1 MDVTT
6 QIRKTANTYGSS
18 DSGRASN
25 NAAAKSLNYAQGASW
40 QKAARQGVGT
50 IPYDI
55 RYADDVGLFGVENYF
70 LRVDLNVTE
79 QNQFLDVP
87 NFVDGYYSALVLDNA
102 PELDEFYE
110 GVIVSNAIEKDP
122 GWEGA
127 RFLDEDLPNIG
138 PDAYVSIDLKKLKA
152 GNKYTDA
159 WLDMRLYTSDR
170 EEHPY
175 DLMYCRLKDYFYIG
189 IHARNTKRLPY
200 NFECTV
206 GEEYVTLDQIQDKR
220 YVMKTSLQQ
229 RYY

>member
-6 QIRKTANTYGSS
+6 QIRRTARTYGSS
-18 DSGRASN
+18 DSARSSN
-25 NAAAKSLNYAQGASW
+25 NSAARSLNYSQGASW

-55 RYADDVGLFGVENYF
+55 RYADSVGLFGVENYF
-70 LRVDLNVTE
+70 LRVDLNITE
-79 QNQFLDVP
+79 QNQFLDVA
-87 NFVDGYYSALVLDNA
+87 NFIDGYFSAIVLDTV
-102 PELDEFYE
+102 PELDEYYGSAEVLNIIEGDVNYE
-110 GVIVSNAIEKDP
+110 GAE
-122 GWEGA
+122 
-127 RFLDEDLPNIG
+127 FLQEALPDIG

-175 DLMYCRLKDYFYIG
+175 DLMYCRLRDYFYIG

-200 NFECTV
+200 NFECSV
-206 GEEYVTLDQIQDKR
+206 GDEYVTLDQIEDKR
-220 YVMKTSLQQ
+220 YVMKTSTQQ
-229 RYY
+229 RY